1 MAPRIPILSP
11 CHSQYTIFIWNKL
24 DLLYIPILRN
34 STLLKKVLF
43 KFSPVILGS
52 NLKSIKMWLH
62 FSPEWVCFCKRMMGK
77 RQRKHTWC
85 WGGSFF
91 FTASLFISEEELF
104 ETSSGLCWYL
114 TTSTPPH
121 EVLFSASGH
130 RCCCCF
136 SVKPCRMTSV
146 VVVLSFSAF
155 LTLVVVAAAASEVD
169 VRRMRI
175 TSGTAPPMMLIAES
189 SSMVICLRTISGVT
203 FGLLSWLWWLLG
215 PPSPKAWFS
224 IACWSD
230 LWRWFRSG
238 VELLVNFSFSKA
250 RKPWNLEKNSI
261 IRGANQV

>member
-1 MAPRIPILSP
+1 MMLA
-11 CHSQYTIFIWNKL
+11 NKM
-24 DLLYIPILRN
+24 IN
-34 STLLKKVLF
+34 
-43 KFSPVILGS
+43 
-52 NLKSIKMWLH
+52 
-62 FSPEWVCFCKRMMGK
+62 
-77 RQRKHTWC
+77 TWC

-91 FTASLFISEEELF
+91 FTASLFISEAELF
-104 ETSSGLCWYL
+104 VTSSGLCWYL

-130 RCCCCF
+130 RCCCC
-136 SVKPCRMTSV
+136 SVKPCRMTSVVV

-155 LTLVVVAAAASEVD
+155 LTLVVVAAAASEVE

-175 TSGTAPPMMLIAES
+175 TSGTPPPMMLIAES

-230 LWRWFRSG
+230 LWRWFLSG

-250 RKPWNLEKNSI
+250 RKPWNF
-261 IRGANQV
+261 